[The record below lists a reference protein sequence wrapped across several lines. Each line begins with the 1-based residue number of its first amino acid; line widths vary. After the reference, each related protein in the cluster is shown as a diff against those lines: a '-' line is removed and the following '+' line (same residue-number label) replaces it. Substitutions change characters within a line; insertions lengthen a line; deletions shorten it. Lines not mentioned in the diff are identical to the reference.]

1 MLGQASAHFR
11 GSREVQSECGRSTAP
26 PPKSRNS
33 TFFLHVLVAYGVIV
47 GALHWTISWY
57 ISSHSG
63 GDARSPQQA
72 RRIPG
77 LSRESRPQHAGDA
90 PRVLRDHF
98 TCVDRMALYYA
109 PPSTQPRL
117 EDFEFLMHAMRVW
130 KATRF
135 TASMVVLIDPA
146 NASHRPLAR
155 ACRTLSQCHELSA
168 PAGLVNNQTLMHFVQ
183 AVLKDLP
190 VSPAE
195 KSYDTECGA
204 HRLCVW
210 GCGGPN
216 CFWGCDC
223 ARAQC
228 FRSLQRGS
236 VILACVIRASL
247 MPAEERLR
255 RAQRPQAPF
264 PPLCV
269 RNRGEPVRNFQFTAG
284 CLAQRQAAPGAVS
297 QRCCVLHTPTA
308 LPWVS

>member
-63 GDARSPQQA
+63 GDAQSPQQA
-72 RRIPG
+72 RRIPA

-90 PRVLRDHF
+90 QRVLRDHF

-155 ACRTLSQCHELSA
+155 AHSLRVSILGRDPDGSVAILVGSA
-168 PAGLVNNQTLMHFVQ
+168 GVCAALLHQRPHSLRVAILGRDPDGSGAVVFCSAGVCAALLHQRPHRVRVAILGRDVDRSVAILVGSAGLGAALLD
-183 AVLKDLP
+183 LKVP
-190 VSPAE
+190 HHVS
-195 KSYDTECGA
+195 
-204 HRLCVW
+204 L
-210 GCGGPN
+210 
-216 CFWGCDC
+216 
-223 ARAQC
+223 
-228 FRSLQRGS
+228 L
-236 VILACVIRASL
+236 
-247 MPAEERLR
+247 
-255 RAQRPQAPF
+255 
-264 PPLCV
+264 
-269 RNRGEPVRNFQFTAG
+269 
-284 CLAQRQAAPGAVS
+284 
-297 QRCCVLHTPTA
+297 
-308 LPWVS
+308 